1 LNKSYFVATKLSE
14 NIAETPEGYLLCL
27 DVPIARTGEMIYG
40 HGESPVEV
48 GEDGKAIVSRDSR
61 ELFRKET
68 IASFEGKPFTIK
80 HPEDFVNPS
89 NWRMLACG
97 VLQNVRRGS
106 GETESDLL
114 ADILVTDA
122 QAISRIKGGTR
133 EVSCGYECEY
143 IQMGIGRG
151 IQTNIIGNHL
161 ALVEQGRAGTSYAIN
176 DQQGA
181 KMKNL
186 GDKIKGIFAKAG
198 DEAAKVVDE
207 SGTKD
212 NSKDDKSDE
221 AAPAWAVKLEK
232 TMSRVADG
240 LASVA
245 ASKDEEEKKDDK
257 KKDDKKSEDADK
269 DDEKKDDAKD
279 EESDKDEAK
288 DAIESRFSKLED
300 AVAKLCD
307 AAGVEYGES
316 EDGEGDEESEDDDF
330 EETPAASAMDEKSRI
345 EILAP
350 GMKTKGKDAKRS
362 ALIEAS
368 KTADTMAIIKR
379 LNGGKAVDLKKAAQK
394 TIDHLFVGTSEVVAL
409 YRTKDFA
416 KLKQVRDSQ
425 GDEMDELAGEAMTP
439 EKINEINAKHYAKS
453 EKGVH

>member
-1 LNKSYFVATKLSE
+1 MV
-14 NIAETPEGYLLCL
+14 
-27 DVPIARTGEMIYG
+27 YG
-40 HGESPVEV
+40 DGESPIEV
-48 GEDGKAIVSRDSR
+48 GEDGKAVVSRDAR

-80 HPEDFVNPS
+80 HPEDFVDPS
-89 NWRMLACG
+89 NWKELACG
-97 VLQNVRRGS
+97 AIHNIRRGS
-106 GETESDLL
+106 GITESDLL
-114 ADILVTDA
+114 ADILVSDTE
-122 QAISRIKGGTR
+122 AIRKIKSGMR

-161 ALVEQGRAGTSYAIN
+161 ALVEQGRAGIAYAIN

-181 KMKNL
+181 KMKL
-186 GDKIKGIFAKAG
+186 SDKVKKIFAKAG
-198 DEAAKVVDE
+198 DEAAKAVDE
-207 SGTKD
+207 SSTKD
-212 NSKDDKSDE
+212 TPADDKSDGE
-221 AAPAWAVKLEK
+221 AAPAWATKLEK

-240 LASVA
+240 LASMA

-279 EESDKDEAK
+279 EEADKDEAN
-288 DAIESRFSKLED
+288 DAVESRFSKIED
-300 AVAKLCD
+300 ALGKLCD
-307 AAGVEYGES
+307 AAGFEYGAEAS
-316 EDGEGDEESEDDDF
+316 DEEEEEESEDDDF

-350 GMKTKGKDAKRS
+350 GMKAKGKDAKRS

-368 KTADTMAIIKR
+368 KTADTAAVIKR
-379 LNGGKAVDLKKAAQK
+379 LNGNKTPDLKKAAQK
-394 TIDHLFVGTSEVVAL
+394 TIDHLFIGASEVVAL

-425 GDEMDELAGEAMTP
+425 DDDRDELSGETMSP